1 MQNPDMPDYDAELQE
16 AGIRV
21 TAIRSLIWRTLRQH
35 IRNAF
40 TLNDMVDL
48 LVTIDKSTVF
58 RTLTLF
64 SEAKLLH
71 LVDDGMGCQK
81 YCVCHCHDTEVH
93 HGHVHLTCVVCRK
106 TWCLDEL
113 EIPHVDIPDDFTP
126 LEREYVVKGICA
138 KCKREWGRR

>member
-1 MQNPDMPDYDAELQE
+1 MPDYDAELQE

-35 IRNAF
+35 IHNAF

-48 LVTIDKSTVF
+48 LVTIDRSTVF

-81 YCVCHCHDTEVH
+81 ILRLPMPRYGDAPWTCASDVCGVPEDMVSRYVGNPSCAYSRRLHSAGARICGQGHLCEV
-93 HGHVHLTCVVCRK
+93 
-106 TWCLDEL
+106 
-113 EIPHVDIPDDFTP
+113 P
-126 LEREYVVKGICA
+126 ERVGE
-138 KCKREWGRR
+138 EE